1 MTNCGS
7 HGVGFVL
14 ILVRWAG
21 WACLWPSKPKHDLFF
36 FFFLLWTLVF
46 LCFFLHHRGVQVYVF
61 VISNSLNSYL
71 TLLNKS
77 TTKLLSRRSWNLWC
91 CISDGFSVYE
101 SQDSISHSNDDWQWW
116 QLSLLFTLIKA
127 GKEWIFRFIRPN
139 A

>member
-1 MTNCGS
+1 M
-7 HGVGFVL
+7 GVMVL
-14 ILVRWAG
+14 VSYSFWCVELAELAYGRVN
-21 WACLWPSKPKHDLFF
+21 LNTTSF